1 MRFRVQLDMFAGP
14 LDLLL
19 YLVKKHELEVLQIPI
34 ARVAEQYLEILAVI
48 EVIDVDAVGDFLE
61 MATQLMEIK
70 SRLMLPRHEEIEEET
85 VDDPRQELVT
95 RLLEYK
101 RYKEAA
107 NQLEE
112 RARQWQ
118 LRYERRVDDL
128 SETSQDPADQPIHEV
143 ELWDLV
149 SAFSRVI
156 KQKSVE
162 AATKI
167 RYDDTPIEVHMERI
181 KERLATEGRIL
192 FSDFFE
198 PGMHRSRMVGLFLAV
213 LELIRHHHAC
223 VEQEELFGEI
233 WVLAPQPIATE
244 AAA

>member
-1 MRFRVQLDMFAGP
+1 MFAGP

-34 ARVAEQYLEILAVI
+34 ARVAEQYLEILTVI

-70 SRLMLPRHEEIEEET
+70 SRLMLPRHEEIEEEA

-112 RARQWQ
+112 RAREWQ

-128 SETSQDPADQPIHEV
+128 SEASQDPADQPIHEV

-162 AATKI
+162 VATKI

-181 KERLATEGRIL
+181 KERLTTEGRIL
-192 FSDFFE
+192 FTDFFE

-213 LELIRHHHAC
+213 LELIRHHHAA
-223 VEQEELFGEI
+223 VEQDELFGEI
-233 WVLAPQPIATE
+233 WVLAPQSETAVSTDD
-244 AAA
+244 AAAA